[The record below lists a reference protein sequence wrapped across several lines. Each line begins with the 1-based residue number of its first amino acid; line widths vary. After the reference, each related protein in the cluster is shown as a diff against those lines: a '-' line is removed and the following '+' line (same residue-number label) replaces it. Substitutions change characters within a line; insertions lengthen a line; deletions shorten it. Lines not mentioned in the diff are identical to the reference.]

1 LDLFFAIN
9 EVITMSW
16 KEILNELKS
25 KPTVS
30 VPTAGRALA
39 DLSKNGSYE
48 AARRGALGV
57 PVLEVGGKKRVASIA
72 VLRAL
77 GLVEDGKTA

>member
-1 LDLFFAIN
+1 
-9 EVITMSW
+9 MSW
-16 KEILNELKS
+16 KEILTELKEN
-25 KPTVS
+25 PTVS

-39 DLSKNGSYE
+39 DLSRNGSYE

-57 PVLEVGGKKRVASIA
+57 PVIDVGGKRRVPSIA

-77 GLVEDGKTA
+77 GLEDGKPA